1 MTLGD
6 VIKNVNPQ
14 GPLVICYRTVVEVEN
29 FPSGAVEKID
39 FFAGICQYENGEL
52 LSLDGDN
59 YSLDDEI
66 YKYGEGTAVTGEKML
81 TVWYESQRIENS
93 GGAE

>member
-14 GPLVICYRTVVEVEN
+14 GSLLIEYRTIVE
-29 FPSGAVEKID
+29 GID
-39 FFAGICQYENGEL
+39 FFAGICRYEDGNL

-81 TVWYESQRIENS
+81 TVWYK
-93 GGAE
+93 